1 MAKGATNGRRTR
13 KSNGSKL
20 AAASVGL
27 VLSFAPMQGSGIIGG
42 TDAPPGQYP
51 WMISLV
57 QRKADDAHDGHFCG
71 ATLIHPRWVMT
82 AAHCFRDHFRGRVNR
97 KAAVDLV
104 IGRHDLRTTGGRRIA
119 PARVVGHPDWAPRDF
134 PKRLPDRNDILLLEL
149 PHAITDIE
157 PVKLPGPAPSATS
170 LNPFLIEP
178 GLVTTAVGWGFTDV
192 VEKQNSP
199 VLQQVD
205 LPVVTQGVCAAVQT
219 DYPLQL
225 QENTFCAGLKA
236 GGRDNCIGDSGG
248 PLLRR
253 HPGGG
258 SWVQVGITSYRQGG
272 CAQPGFYGVYT
283 RVSHHASWISDTACS
298 TEEKP
303 AQPSLDI
310 RQEGHRVTA
319 RFASPGPVEG
329 YRLYANPSGSPDR
342 YLDLGP
348 QTSFSIGLPPGG
360 AWSAAVQ
367 AYNGICLSPLSEVK
381 EVVGK

>member
-1 MAKGATNGRRTR
+1 MATGATGEHLKTR
-13 KSNGSKL
+13 GARSVP
-20 AAASVGL
+20 AAAAIGL
-27 VLSFAPMQGSGIIGG
+27 LLCALPTQGLSIIGG
-42 TDAPPGQYP
+42 TDPPPGHYP
-51 WMISLV
+51 WMVSLV
-57 QRKADDAHDGHFCG
+57 KREADGAREGHFCG

-82 AAHCFRDHFRGRVNR
+82 AAHCFRDTFRGRVNR
-97 KAAVDLV
+97 KAPVDLV
-104 IGRHDLRTTGGRRIA
+104 IGRDDLRTTKGQRIV

-134 PKRLPDRNDILLLEL
+134 PKELPDRNDILLLEL

-157 PVKLPGPAPSATS
+157 PVKLPGPTLSGTS

-192 VEKQNSP
+192 IEKQSSP

-205 LPVVTQGVCAAVQT
+205 LPIVKQDACAAVQT
-219 DYPLQL
+219 EFPLQL
-225 QENTFCAGLKA
+225 QETTFCAGIKA

-253 HPGGG
+253 YPRDG
-258 SWVQVGITSYRQGG
+258 SWVQIGITSYRQGG

-283 RVSHHASWISDTACS
+283 RVSHYASWISDTACS

-303 AQPSLDI
+303 TQPSLDI
-310 RQEGHRVTA
+310 TQEGNRVTA
-319 RFASPGPVEG
+319 RFASSGPAQG

-342 YLDLGP
+342 YLDLGS
-348 QTSFSIGLPPGG
+348 QTSFSIELNPGS
-360 AWSAAVQ
+360 AWSVAVQ
-367 AYNGICLSPLSEVK
+367 AYNGICLSPLSEIK

>member
-1 MAKGATNGRRTR
+1 
-13 KSNGSKL
+13 
-20 AAASVGL
+20 
-27 VLSFAPMQGSGIIGG
+27 MQGLSIVGG

-82 AAHCFRDHFRGRVNR
+82 AAHCFRDNFRGRVNR
-97 KAAVDLV
+97 KAPVDLV
-104 IGRHDLRTTGGRRIA
+104 IGRYDLHTSEGQRVV
-119 PARVVGHPDWAPRDF
+119 PARVIGHPDWAPRDF
-134 PKRLPDRNDILLLEL
+134 PKELPDRNDILLLEL
-149 PHAITDIE
+149 PQAITDIE
-157 PVKLPGPAPSATS
+157 PVKLPGPTLGETS

-178 GLVTTAVGWGFTDV
+178 GLVTTAVGWGFTNV

-205 LPVVTQGVCAAVQT
+205 LPIVKQGVCAAVQT
-219 DYPLQL
+219 EYPLQL
-225 QENTFCAGLKA
+225 QETTFCAGLRV
-236 GGRDNCIGDSGG
+236 GRRDNCIGDSGG

-253 HPGGG
+253 NPRDG

-283 RVSHHASWISDTACS
+283 RVSHYASWISDTACS

-303 AQPSLDI
+303 TQPSLDI
-310 RQEGHRVTA
+310 TLNGTQVEA
-319 RFASPGPVEG
+319 RFASSGPVQG
-329 YRLYANPSGSPDR
+329 YRLYVNPTGSPDG
-342 YLDLGP
+342 YMDLGP
-348 QTSFSIGLPPGG
+348 RTSFSSELEPRST
-360 AWSAAVQ
+360 WSAAVQ
-367 AYNGICLSPLSEVK
+367 AYKGICLSPLSEIK